1 MEKGYIHISIIKFLI
16 HKLKLLLKGLEYLF
30 RENLVEND
38 PLEIAKFINSTKKL
52 NSDQKE
58 KLFKEK

>member
-1 MEKGYIHISIIKFLI
+1 M
-16 HKLKLLLKGLEYLF
+16 EYLF
-30 RENLVEND
+30 QENLVEND

-52 NSDQKE
+52 SSEQKE

>member
-1 MEKGYIHISIIKFLI
+1 
-16 HKLKLLLKGLEYLF
+16 LF
-30 RENLVEND
+30 KENLVKDE

-52 NSDQKE
+52 NPEQKE